1 MESTSALV
9 QMADQPVLDV
19 VAEPLADAIR
29 SAYSTAGSAGQV
41 IKNAMHGVWLG
52 HPLHPVFTD
61 IPLGAWTTGLV
72 LDAVAAVRDEPAIED
87 AADMAI
93 AIGLVGAAGAAL
105 TGLTDWSETSGTSR
119 RTGLLHGLM
128 NIAAT
133 TLYAGAYLAAGF
145 VFSDALGTIV
155 KNYQAFSRVLSW
167 VLIAAVV
174 GYLGFKTWLWIKAR
188 GLSSIPFVSPADAA
202 RAFSSE
208 EAVIYDVRS
217 HGYYDRKARRVKGSK
232 RLEPNAL
239 GQSEQNFPAG
249 KQIYLYCTCVDD
261 ATSARVA
268 QHLLAK
274 GVPVAVIKGGL
285 RAWRKAGLPLETVPA
300 EEMTELPVFNS

>member
-1 MESTSALV
+1 MEGTSALV

-19 VAEPLADAIR
+19 VAEPLADAIKT
-29 SAYSTAGSAGQV
+29 AYSTAGSAGQV

-133 TLYAGAYLAAGF
+133 AA
-145 VFSDALGTIV
+145 
-155 KNYQAFSRVLSW
+155 
-167 VLIAAVV
+167 
-174 GYLGFKTWLWIKAR
+174 
-188 GLSSIPFVSPADAA
+188 
-202 RAFSSE
+202 
-208 EAVIYDVRS
+208 
-217 HGYYDRKARRVKGSK
+217 
-232 RLEPNAL
+232 
-239 GQSEQNFPAG
+239 
-249 KQIYLYCTCVDD
+249 
-261 ATSARVA
+261 
-268 QHLLAK
+268 
-274 GVPVAVIKGGL
+274 
-285 RAWRKAGLPLETVPA
+285 
-300 EEMTELPVFNS
+300 M